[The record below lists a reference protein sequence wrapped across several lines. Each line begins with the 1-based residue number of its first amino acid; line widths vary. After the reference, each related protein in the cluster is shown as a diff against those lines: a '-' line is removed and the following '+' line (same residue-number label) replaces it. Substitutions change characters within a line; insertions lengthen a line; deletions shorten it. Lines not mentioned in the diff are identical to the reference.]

1 MNIEDR
7 RGFALPAAIG
17 ALVIIGVLITAG
29 FFMAQQELRIGVAS
43 KHANMAVN
51 IAQAG
56 ANEVMGNWNGYQLG
70 NIPAGSDTT
79 LTDVV
84 PGGVWEVSIT
94 NANDFVYML
103 TANGRVTEGG
113 TRWAGAERTIGVV
126 TKILF
131 VDIDPPAALLTRGQ
145 VDVGGTSDI
154 TGTNTTPPS
163 WGPYCTT
170 LPPDDETGIMV
181 DDDMGGTNP
190 NVTGG
195 ATVEGDPPSAEDP
208 TIVDETFTDF
218 GNLTWDELADI
229 AQAEGKD
236 LTSLGT
242 TINGIGP
249 TEVSGECEVSN
260 LRNWGD
266 TVPTSTCG
274 SYFPLIY
281 HGGDVKVQA
290 NSYGQGILL
299 VEGDLEL
306 AGGFTF
312 MGIIIVQGTFM
323 TGSGTNSVYGSVMA
337 SNAADLNQTMSG
349 TSNIYY
355 SRCGI
360 TRAILNNAA
369 LSRARPLAERSWV
382 DLTAVAN

>member
-1 MNIEDR
+1 MHIEDR

-70 NIPAGSDTT
+70 NIAVGDDTT
-79 LTDVV
+79 LTDAV

-94 NANDFVYML
+94 NANDFVYLL

-113 TRWAGAERTIGVV
+113 ARWAGAERTIGIV

-131 VDIDPPAALLTRGQ
+131 VDINPPAALLTRGT
-145 VDVGGTSDI
+145 VSVGGTADI
-154 TGTNTTPPS
+154 TGGNTTPPS

-170 LPPDDETGIMV
+170 LPAGDETGIMV
-181 DDDMGGTNP
+181 DDAMGGTNP
-190 NVTGG
+190 SVSGGASVTGS
-195 ATVEGDPPSAEDP
+195 PPTAEDP

-218 GNLTWDELADI
+218 GNLTWTELADI
-229 AQAEGKD
+229 AQTEGKD
-236 LTSLGT
+236 LTSLGSN
-242 TINGIGP
+242 INSIGP
-249 TEVSGECEVSN
+249 TEVSGECETSN

-266 TVPTSTCG
+266 TVPTNTCG

-281 HGGDVKVQA
+281 HGGDLKVQA

-312 MGIIIVQGTFM
+312 MGIIIVQGTFS
-323 TGSGTNSVYGSVMA
+323 TGSGTNNVYGSVMA

-355 SRCGI
+355 SRCTI